1 MFESLGLKLV
11 KENSVVSKKEFAD
24 VFIAGLEKQ
33 IKLLKKEKQDKAP
46 NPWFKTV
53 DGKLFTSVRY
63 GVKRIAVLPD
73 QALDDLIVVPDEK
86 TLLKFYEEL
95 LKAAKTDKT
104 LIAKIDATAKSLIEE
119 RKDPARK
126 AARAELKAR
135 RAAAKKAKAEAD
147 SNEDHSTPGSVN

>member
-11 KENSVVSKKEFAD
+11 KEESLVSKKSYID

-33 IKLLKKEKQDKAP
+33 IKLLKKEKQDKTP

-86 TLLKFYEEL
+86 TLLQFYEEL

-135 RAAAKKAKAEAD
+135 RAAANKAKAEAD
-147 SNEDHSTPGSVN
+147 SNEDHSTVN